1 MLELRCRAKKHGE
14 AVDDHTVEVKCSSVF
29 CGAGP
34 GKVVIHRFD
43 LRSGEVSTNVYREA
57 PNERRSE

>member
-1 MLELRCRAKKHGE
+1 MTELRCDHKMH
-14 AVDDHTVEVKCSSVF
+14 AVINNGMIEVKCSSKL

-43 LRSGEVSTNVYREA
+43 KETGDYVETLKYRDA
-57 PNERRSE
+57 NYRR